1 MKRLVALVLAVIALT
16 VVPAWAGRAD
26 NTLVFG
32 QSVPVT
38 TLGPELGA
46 FQKYPAGYEVS
57 FALYDRLVTFDG
69 DLKLRPQLAE
79 RWQVAGDGKSVTFH
93 LRRNVTFHDGSPFNA
108 AAVKFN
114 IERML
119 DPKRNTTNQPIW
131 SPIAG
136 ADVVDTHTVRITTK
150 EPYALL
156 LNTLAHGSGA
166 MVSPAAIAKNGD
178 DSMAL
183 RPVGAGPYMLESFTP
198 GQEVVLKAFV
208 GYWGGKP
215 KLDKIVFKYI
225 PEPAT
230 RIAALKTGSVD
241 VIDAVPPHM
250 VPSVKQVGAL
260 EVVTKPGL
268 RPMGLAILTTREPFT
283 DVRVRRALNHVIPVS
298 TIAEKV
304 FFGFARASDSPL
316 AFNTAGHKTVGSYAH
331 DPKRAEALLKEAGF
345 SRGADGVL
353 VKSGKP
359 FTMKLFTSDGLL
371 PGDLRTAEIAAR
383 SFEALGIKV
392 AITKIEAA
400 SYWDYLRA
408 PQADLQWDLAVFG
421 FNPSNGAGSYHIDA
435 MFHSNPSDAEKP
447 AAWNIVRYR
456 NAEVDRL
463 IGDAK
468 VAVDPEKY
476 GALLGR
482 AQEIVWNDAP
492 YVWLQVNDVISARRK
507 ELNNVHVWPI
517 VFTIVRDAHW

>member
-1 MKRLVALVLAVIALT
+1 MMRIVAIVLVVLAAMA
-16 VVPAWAGRAD
+16 PASWAGRAE
-26 NTLVFG
+26 NTLVYG
-32 QSVPVT
+32 HSVPIT
-38 TLGPELGA
+38 SLGPEYGA
-46 FQKYPAGYEVS
+46 FQKYPAGYEAGFV
-57 FALYDRLVTFDG
+57 LYDRLVTFDA
-69 DLKLRPQLAE
+69 DLKLHPQLAE
-79 RWQVAGDGKSVTFH
+79 RWEVAADGKSATFH
-93 LRRNVTFHDGSPFNA
+93 LRRNVSFHDGSPFNA

-136 ADVVDTHTVRITTK
+136 ADVVDNLTVRITTK

-178 DSMAL
+178 DSMTQ
-183 RPVGAGPYMLESFTP
+183 RPVGAGPYMLETFTP
-198 GQEVVLKAFV
+198 GQELVLKAFPN
-208 GYWGGKP
+208 YWGSKP

-241 VIDAVPPHM
+241 LIDAVPPHL
-250 VPSVKQVGAL
+250 VQSLKQVSGL
-260 EVVTKPGL
+260 EVLAKPGL
-268 RPMGLAILTTREPFT
+268 RPMGLAILTTREPYT
-283 DVRVRRALNHVIPVS
+283 DVRVRRALNHATPVS

-304 FFGFARASDSPL
+304 FFGYARASDSPL
-316 AFNTAGHKTVGSYAH
+316 ASNTAGHKTVGSYAY
-331 DPKRAEALLKEAGF
+331 DPKRAEQLLKDAGF
-345 SRGADGVL
+345 ARGADGVL
-353 VKSGKP
+353 ARGGKP
-359 FTMKLFTSDGLL
+359 FTMKLLTSDGLL

-383 SFEALGIKV
+383 SFEQLGIKV
-392 AITKIEAA
+392 ALNKVEAA
-400 SYWDYLRA
+400 AYWDFLRV
-408 PQADLQWDLAVFG
+408 PQADIQWDLAVFG
-421 FNPSNGAGSYHIDA
+421 FNPSNGAGSYHVDA
-435 MFHSNPSDAEKP
+435 MFHSNPNDADKP

-476 GALLGR
+476 RALLGR
-482 AQEIVWNDAP
+482 AQDLVWNDAP
-492 YVWLQVNDVISARRK
+492 YVWLQVNDVISAKRK
-507 ELNNVHVWPI
+507 DVSGVQLWPI
-517 VFTIVRDAHW
+517 VFTIVRDAHY